1 LKHLTILICSH
12 NRSELL
18 ARTITSLNQAH
29 RPADRLID
37 ILVVANAC
45 SDETTV
51 FLESYQAQSA
61 NRNWLPLTWLAEPQ
75 PGKSHAL
82 NRAIPELH
90 SDLVAFVDDDHR
102 VDENYLA
109 AICSAANYHPE
120 ATLFCGRILPDW
132 DGSEPVWVHDTG
144 PYRIYPLPIPV
155 QDQGDTPHLVGLE
168 GPKPGGGNLILRRA
182 VFDRVGGFA
191 MELGPQ
197 GHNLGG
203 GEDTDF
209 ILRALYAGE
218 RMVYIPEI
226 KQYHFVDPERL
237 RLGYLLRKSFQ
248 RSRAAV
254 KMRKTQKGIPL
265 YMWRK
270 LGEYLFHAVVSLHWA
285 KTRFFLVRIAAVL
298 GEIRGSL

>member
-1 LKHLTILICSH
+1 LKNLTVLIATH
-12 NRSELL
+12 NRSSLL
-18 ARTITSLNQAH
+18 ERTLVSLNRAH
-29 RPADRLID
+29 RPADFHTD
-37 ILVVANAC
+37 VLVVANAC
-45 SDETTV
+45 TDQTST
-51 FLESYQAQSA
+51 FLETYQAQASD
-61 NRNWLPLTWLAEPQ
+61 RNWLPLAWLAEPQ
-75 PGKSHAL
+75 PGKSYAL
-82 NRAIPELH
+82 NRAIPEIQ
-90 SDLVAFVDDDHR
+90 SDLVALVDDDQR
-102 VDENYLA
+102 VDENYLT
-109 AICSAANYHPE
+109 AICSAAGSYPD

-132 DGSEPVWVHDTG
+132 DGSEPAWVHETG
-144 PYRIYPLPIPV
+144 TYRIYPLPVPV
-155 QDQGDTPHLVGLE
+155 QDQGDVSHPLGLE

-191 MELGPQ
+191 TELGPQ

-209 ILRALYAGE
+209 ILRTLNAGE
-218 RMVYIPEI
+218 QMIYIPEI

-254 KMRKTQKGIPL
+254 KMPHTRDGVPL

-270 LGEYLFHAVVSLHWA
+270 LAEYLFHATVSLRWA
-285 KTRFFLVRIAAVL
+285 KSRFFLVRIAAVL

>member
-1 LKHLTILICSH
+1 MRLTILISTH
-12 NRSELL
+12 NRATLL
-18 ARTITSLNQAH
+18 ERTLASLNSAR
-29 RPADRLID
+29 RPVNWHTDV
-37 ILVVANAC
+37 LVVANAC
-45 SDETTV
+45 TDQTST
-51 FLESYQAQSA
+51 FLQTYQAQAADRS
-61 NRNWLPLTWLAEPQ
+61 WLPLDWLAEPQ

-90 SDLVAFVDDDHR
+90 SDLVALVDDDHR
-102 VDENYLA
+102 VDENYLT
-109 AICSAANYHPE
+109 AICSAAESYPD

-132 DGSEPVWVHDTG
+132 DGSEPAWVHETG
-144 PYRIYPLPIPV
+144 PYRIYPLPVPV
-155 QDQGDTPHLVGLE
+155 QDQGDTPHPVGLE

-191 MELGPQ
+191 TELGPQ

-209 ILRALYAGE
+209 IVRTLNAGE
-218 RMVYIPEI
+218 QMLYIPEI

-254 KMRKTQKGIPL
+254 NMRQTQDGVPL

-270 LGEYLFHAVVSLHWA
+270 LAEYLFHATASLRWS

-298 GEIRGSL
+298 GEMRGSL